1 MKTVTMRN
9 ILLISFCIILFV
21 LQDWFQQHLEVFQYA
36 DELFALLIV
45 PMAVLRFLQKKL
57 KISWTR
63 ERILFALDKGKNP
76 VCCISDR
83 VLGQRM
89 VRIFCLA
96 LSALCEYGEGFLC
109 EYQVFPGC
117 GCFLAD
123 VCV

>member
-1 MKTVTMRN
+1 MRN

-63 ERILFALDKGKNP
+63 ERILFAIFLIVFWVSGWCGYFVWHYQPFVNTAKDSYVNIKF
-76 VCCISDR
+76 SWLR
-83 VLGQRM
+83 VL
-89 VRIFCLA
+89 
-96 LSALCEYGEGFLC
+96 
-109 EYQVFPGC
+109 PG
-117 GCFLAD
+117 
-123 VCV
+123 

>member
-21 LQDWFQQHLEVFQYA
+21 LQDWFQQHLEVFQYV
-36 DELFALLIV
+36 DELFALLNRSDGCSSGSSRRS
-45 PMAVLRFLQKKL
+45 LRSAGQ
-57 KISWTR
+57 
-63 ERILFALDKGKNP
+63 GKNP
-76 VCCISDR
+76 VCYISDC

-89 VRIFCLA
+89 VRILCLA
-96 LSALCEYGEGFLC
+96 LSAFCEYGKGFLC

-117 GCFLAD
+117 GCFVAD

>member
-21 LQDWFQQHLEVFQYA
+21 LQDWFQQH
-36 DELFALLIV
+36 ALLIV

-63 ERILFALDKGKNP
+63 ERILFAVFLIVFWVSGWCGYFVWHYQPFVNTAKDSYVNIK
-76 VCCISDR
+76 
-83 VLGQRM
+83 
-89 VRIFCLA
+89 FFLA
-96 LSALCEYGEGFLC
+96 AGASWLMFAYDDPF
-109 EYQVFPGC
+109 V
-117 GCFLAD
+117 AD

>member
-1 MKTVTMRN
+1 MRN

-21 LQDWFQQHLEVFQYA
+21 LQDWLQQHLEVFQYI
-36 DELFALLIV
+36 DALLIV

-63 ERILFALDKGKNP
+63 ERILFAVFLIVFWVSGW
-76 VCCISDR
+76 CGYF
-83 VLGQRM
+83 GQRM
-89 VRIFCLA
+89 VRILCLA
-96 LSALCEYGEGFLC
+96 LSAFCEYGKGFLC

-117 GCFLAD
+117 GCFVAD